1 MKSLIVGIIKNCM
14 ANVFVSTF
22 LYLAT
27 LALDL
32 VIGLPTRISAKLRGT
47 IQFLDIYGK
56 NAEIIRVKIVDS
68 DNWLR
73 RNAFLFPL
81 IISGKISLVGISL
94 RRVDDE
100 DLPRDLYPYKPGLIS
115 LYFIRMS
122 SRLAESYALD
132 CDREYIRTRKP
143 FTDIGLLMQ
152 AMIALILH
160 QSKQSHENQ
169 LDIFG
174 IKMLN
179 LTMKDA
185 ISMLERRIDGKIHS
199 PAYFVNADCLNKV
212 LVDKDYLDILKN
224 NEIVFPDGS
233 GVNLAAKMLG
243 SYLKENVNGTDMLP
257 HLCELAQARGYR
269 IFLLGAAEG
278 VAKAMSERL
287 LDTYPQLN
295 ICGFRNG
302 YFDWDNEAES
312 VINEI
317 NLAQA
322 DILLIAFGA
331 PLQEKFI
338 HRFGEMIHAPLQMG
352 VGGLF
357 DFYSGRITRAP
368 IWMRQTGLEWVF
380 RLIQEPGRMWR
391 RYILG
396 NPLFVFRVY
405 RWNKNERKQIF

>member
-47 IQFLDIYGK
+47 IQLLDIYGK

-143 FTDIGLLMQ
+143 FTDIG
-152 AMIALILH
+152 
-160 QSKQSHENQ
+160 
-169 LDIFG
+169 
-174 IKMLN
+174 
-179 LTMKDA
+179 
-185 ISMLERRIDGKIHS
+185 
-199 PAYFVNADCLNKV
+199 Y
-212 LVDKDYLDILKN
+212 
-224 NEIVFPDGS
+224 
-233 GVNLAAKMLG
+233 
-243 SYLKENVNGTDMLP
+243 
-257 HLCELAQARGYR
+257 
-269 IFLLGAAEG
+269 
-278 VAKAMSERL
+278 
-287 LDTYPQLN
+287 
-295 ICGFRNG
+295 
-302 YFDWDNEAES
+302 
-312 VINEI
+312 
-317 NLAQA
+317 
-322 DILLIAFGA
+322 
-331 PLQEKFI
+331 
-338 HRFGEMIHAPLQMG
+338 
-352 VGGLF
+352 
-357 DFYSGRITRAP
+357 
-368 IWMRQTGLEWVF
+368 
-380 RLIQEPGRMWR
+380 
-391 RYILG
+391 
-396 NPLFVFRVY
+396 
-405 RWNKNERKQIF
+405 